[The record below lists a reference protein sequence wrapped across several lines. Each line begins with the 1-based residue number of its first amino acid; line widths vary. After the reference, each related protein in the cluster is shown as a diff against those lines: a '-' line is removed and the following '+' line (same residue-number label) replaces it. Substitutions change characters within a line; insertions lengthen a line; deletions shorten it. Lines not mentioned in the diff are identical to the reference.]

1 MLENFVRTGPIPPL
15 TVALIGVSV
24 LLSLYAGLGARLEV
38 YVPFFIGA
46 PGTGLLRSVLS
57 GELWRLLTPIFLHFG
72 LLHLLFNMLWL
83 WDLGGALEA
92 RRGFGFL
99 ALFVLISGIGG
110 NLAQY
115 LITGSPYFG
124 GMSGVVFGLLGFIW
138 MQGRYNPW
146 AGMAL
151 SNEIMIMMLIWFV
164 LGWTGLIGPI
174 ANWAH
179 TGGLVIGG
187 VWGYFDRSGNP
198 FRRE

>member
-24 LLSLYAGLGARLEV
+24 LLSLYAGLGALREV

-57 GELWRLLTPIFLHFG
+57 GEQWRLLTPIFLHFG
-72 LLHLLFNMLWL
+72 LLHQLFNMLWL

-115 LITGSPYFG
+115 LITGWPYFG
-124 GMSGVVFGLLGFIW
+124 GVSGVVFGLLGFIW
-138 MQGRYNPW
+138 MPGRYNPW
-146 AGMAL
+146 AGM
-151 SNEIMIMMLIWFV
+151 
-164 LGWTGLIGPI
+164 
-174 ANWAH
+174 
-179 TGGLVIGG
+179 
-187 VWGYFDRSGNP
+187 
-198 FRRE
+198 